1 MAGTLTKLIHAK
13 SKLHLGK
20 IEKQNSKLGL
30 GRGQQD
36 KFESRRKVLDLVSCL
51 SSRGRGHPKTS
62 CQLHSCKR
70 VCGCALMCWALK

>member
-1 MAGTLTKLIHAK
+1 MYVLSRHLREKKREAKTDKWVIVYYPVTAGMLTKLIHAK

-36 KFESRRKVLDLVSCL
+36 KFESRRKVLVSFM
-51 SSRGRGHPKTS
+51 PF
-62 CQLHSCKR
+62 Q
-70 VCGCALMCWALK
+70 

>member
-51 SSRGRGHPKTS
+51 SSGAEGIPRLLANCILVS
-62 CQLHSCKR
+62 VCVDVHSCVGR
-70 VCGCALMCWALK
+70 